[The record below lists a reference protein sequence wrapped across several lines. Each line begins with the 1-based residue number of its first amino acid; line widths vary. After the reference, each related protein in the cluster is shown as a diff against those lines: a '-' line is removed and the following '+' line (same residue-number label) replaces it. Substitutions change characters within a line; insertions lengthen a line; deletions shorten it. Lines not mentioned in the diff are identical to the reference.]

1 MDVPTGKDEPRGGA
15 PQDVGLELERLRAEN
30 LRLRRL
36 LSEQGVVL
44 VNTPSAEQETGTNKE
59 HATGSAQVTS
69 ASTGGEKIALFRRL
83 FRGRE
88 DVYAARWTGKDG
100 KSGYSPASL
109 KDWNVCDAGGRPK
122 RTFLPFTDEAL
133 ERHLTGRE
141 VVGVYP
147 LLPDETCY
155 FLAADF
161 DKDGWQQDASAFVAT
176 CESWGISV
184 ALERSRSGKGG
195 HVWMFF
201 ENAIPAV
208 TARKLGTALLTR
220 TMEKR
225 HQIGL
230 DSYDRLFPNQDT
242 MPKGGFGNLIALP
255 LQGGPRKEGNSVF
268 VDGHLEP
275 YPDQWAYLSA
285 RPLLSLEKVES
296 VVAAFERKGNVI
308 GLREAHLDADTSDEE
323 PWLRAHSKRRSEAL
337 IEGPLPA
344 QVRVVRGNL
353 VYVEKTGLP
362 SALLNRILRLA
373 AFQNPEF
380 YRNQAMRLS
389 TFGKPRVI
397 RCGEEIGQ
405 FVALPRGCFEECTSL
420 LKAHNVLP
428 VVQDE
433 RFRGTPLPLKFNG
446 TLYSEQEEAVCAL
459 LPHADGVLSA
469 TTAFGKTVVAARMI
483 AERGVNTL
491 VLVHRKQLLDQ
502 WRERLSLF
510 LDVPSREIGAIGGG
524 KKIPTKRI
532 DVAVI
537 QSLGR
542 KGEVHECVGDYG
554 HVIVDECHHLSA
566 FSFEQ
571 VLRQVRAKYVLGLT
585 ATPIRKDGHHPIIFM
600 QCGPIRFRVD
610 ARKHAAL
617 RPFEHV
623 VYPCPT
629 VFQLPPSEESL
640 PIQEIYRL
648 LAENERRNQQIIED
662 VVAAVREGRSP
673 ILLTE
678 RTSHADWFAAALEG
692 RVQNIVSL
700 KGGQGIKQRRKV
712 AAQIAEIST
721 GTDRVL
727 IATGRYIG
735 EGFDDARLDT
745 LFLTLPVSWSG
756 TLQQYVGRLHRLHA
770 RKTEVRVYDYV
781 DEAVPMLSKMYR
793 KRIRGYT
800 AVGYSIK
807 DGLWRGNPSEGNE
820 LTGA

>member
-1 MDVPTGKDEPRGGA
+1 MEPST
-15 PQDVGLELERLRAEN
+15 E
-30 LRLRRL
+30 
-36 LSEQGVVL
+36 
-44 VNTPSAEQETGTNKE
+44 NTPSEPPPERMSESDRLRLENALLRRALLEHGIPLPSLESRFSAETVRISSRKVGEVNAGTAA
-59 HATGSAQVTS
+59 H
-69 ASTGGEKIALFRRL
+69 EKISLFRRL

-88 DVYAARWTGKDG
+88 DVYAQRWTGRDG

-109 KDWNVCDAGGRPK
+109 KDWNACDASGRPK
-122 RTFLPFTDEAL
+122 RTFLPLTDEAL
-133 ERHLTGRE
+133 QRHLTGRE

-147 LLPDETCY
+147 LLPDETCH

-161 DKDGWQQDASAFVAT
+161 DKDGWQQDASAFVET
-176 CESWGISV
+176 CESWGISA

-195 HVWMFF
+195 HVWVFF

-208 TARKLGTALLTR
+208 TARKLGTALLTQ

-275 YPDQWAYLSA
+275 YPDQWAFLSE
-285 RPLLSLEKVES
+285 RPLLPLAKVES
-296 VVAAFERKGNVI
+296 VVAALERTGNVI
-308 GLREAHLDADTSDEE
+308 GLREVNLDADALDEE
-323 PWLRAHSKRRSEAL
+323 PWLRAHSKRGSAAL

-344 QVRVVRGNL
+344 EVRVVRGNL

-362 SALLNRILRLA
+362 SALVNRILRLA

-405 FVALPRGCFEECTSL
+405 FVALPRGCFEECSSL

-433 RFRGTPLPLKFNG
+433 RFQGTPLQLKFNG

-459 LPHADGVLSA
+459 LPHAEGVLSA

-629 VFQLPPSEESL
+629 VFQLPPSEEPL

-648 LAENERRNQQIIED
+648 LTENQHRNLQIIED

-770 RKTEVRVYDYV
+770 GKTEVRVYDYV

-820 LTGA
+820 LTSA